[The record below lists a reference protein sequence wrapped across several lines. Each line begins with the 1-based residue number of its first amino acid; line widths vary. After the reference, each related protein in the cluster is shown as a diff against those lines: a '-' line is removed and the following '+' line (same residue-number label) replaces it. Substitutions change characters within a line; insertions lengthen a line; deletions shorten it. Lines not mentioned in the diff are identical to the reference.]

1 MLIHDDC
8 AEIIVSSAKKTHKQK
23 GFFDLSQGSAEEVHK
38 DWFHCPLASVRPP
51 GITLL

>member
-1 MLIHDDC
+1 MLIRGDC
-8 AEIIVSSAKKTHKQK
+8 AEFIVSSAKKTHKQK
-23 GFFDLSQGSAEEVHK
+23 GFFDLSQGSEEVHK